1 MLNGIFLGIAV
12 RWAESGKLLR
22 DRTLLHLFPSC
33 AHETKIGTKGGQ
45 APTQVDFQ
53 KHKRQ
58 FPNSNTLGDPGA
70 VSGGGKKPKR
80 AKNSQERREEPL
92 GTRS

>member
-1 MLNGIFLGIAV
+1 MLNGIFLSIAV
-12 RWAESGKLLR
+12 RWAESGLLLR
-22 DRTLLHLFPSC
+22 DRTLLHLFHSC
-33 AHETKIGTKGGQ
+33 AHKTKIGTKGGQ

-58 FPNSNTLGDPGA
+58 FSNFNILGDPGA
-70 VSGGGKKPKR
+70 VSWGGKKSKR
-80 AKNSQERREEPL
+80 AKKSQERREETL